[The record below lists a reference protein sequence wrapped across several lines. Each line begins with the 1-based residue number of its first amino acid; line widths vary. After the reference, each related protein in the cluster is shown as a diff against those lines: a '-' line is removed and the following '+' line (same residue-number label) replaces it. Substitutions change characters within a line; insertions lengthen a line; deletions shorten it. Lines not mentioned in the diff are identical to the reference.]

1 MRKSLILLPVLFLC
15 CSVAFF
21 FAANENDDEKFQRLV
36 DEYLEATWRD
46 SPLQATFN
54 GIHKYDD
61 QVESVT
67 IAAAKQRLQRSKELV
82 DRLSR
87 EITVSRLNE
96 NNAIDYQLL
105 QKSIKETEF
114 SLNQGH
120 DLDRNPSIYP
130 QIIAG
135 VGFLMF
141 SREYAPLPE
150 RMNFLTK
157 RMEKFPQVL
166 EEGKKNLTNP
176 PKLWTTIAVETTK
189 GAIGLYQQ
197 AIAPTVSNIPGE
209 DELKKR
215 FDTANKNLLAALQS
229 YQQFLEKDLMTRST
243 GDFKDGRENFV
254 YRLKNF
260 YLIDQTPEEIKAI
273 AQKVLT
279 QSEKDV
285 EEEARTVNPNK
296 KWWEILDD
304 AKKKHWPADQ
314 VLPEYSKCTE
324 RARQWVIDRKIATIP
339 GEKLQ
344 VVETPLFMRFV
355 VPYAAYFSPAPFEK
369 EQKGFYFV
377 TPLDTS
383 LPKPEQEG
391 KLGELYIDVENTTL
405 HEGYPGH
412 HLQFIHQNR
421 LSKIRRISDTSIMS
435 EGWGLYC
442 ERLGEEFKFYSTP
455 VDSMQAYRWLI
466 VRAVRVLVDVGLHV
480 DGMTYDQA
488 VNMMLEHAKLER
500 PGAEGEV
507 RRYTQSPT
515 QPLSYLMGM
524 LMIRDLRDQY
534 QRAQGSHYSL
544 QEFHDRLMDYGSIPP
559 SMIRESMLKTA
570 K

>member
-1 MRKSLILLPVLFLC
+1 
-15 CSVAFF
+15 
-21 FAANENDDEKFQRLV
+21 
-36 DEYLEATWRD
+36 
-46 SPLQATFN
+46 
-54 GIHKYDD
+54 
-61 QVESVT
+61 
-67 IAAAKQRLQRSKELV
+67 
-82 DRLSR
+82 
-87 EITVSRLNE
+87 
-96 NNAIDYQLL
+96 
-105 QKSIKETEF
+105 
-114 SLNQGH
+114 
-120 DLDRNPSIYP
+120 
-130 QIIAG
+130 
-135 VGFLMF
+135 
-141 SREYAPLPE
+141 
-150 RMNFLTK
+150 
-157 RMEKFPQVL
+157 MEKFPQVL

-534 QRAQGSHYSL
+534 HRAQGSHYSL

>member
-1 MRKSLILLPVLFLC
+1 MMRKSVYISLILLLSAAGLFL
-15 CSVAFF
+15 
-21 FAANENDDEKFQRLV
+21 AANMSDDEKFQQLV
-36 DEYLEATWRD
+36 DQYLEARWHD
-46 SPLQATFN
+46 SPLQATFT

-61 QVESVT
+61 QVGSLSV
-67 IAAAKQRLQRSKELV
+67 ASAKTRYQNNKQFA
-82 DRLSR
+82 DRISR
-87 EITVSRLNE
+87 EIDASKLNE
-96 NNAIDYQLL
+96 SNAIDYKLIQEE
-105 QKSIKETEF
+105 IDEEGF
-114 SLNQGH
+114 SLNQSH
-120 DLDRNPSIYP
+120 DLERDPSIYA
-130 QIIAG
+130 QVIAG
-135 VGFLMF
+135 TGFIMF
-141 SREYAPLPE
+141 SRDFAPLPE
-150 RMNFLTK
+150 RMKNLTA
-157 RMEKFPQVL
+157 RMEKFPQLL

-176 PKLWTTIAVETTK
+176 PKLWTNIAAETTK

-197 AIAPTVSNIPGE
+197 LIGPAVAQVPGE
-209 DELKKR
+209 EDLKKR
-215 FDTANKNLLAALQS
+215 FAAANKNLLAALTS
-229 YQQFLEKDLMTRST
+229 YEEFLEKDLTARST
-243 GDFKDGRENFV
+243 GDFKDGRDHFV

-273 AQKVLT
+273 AQKVLE
-279 QSEKDV
+279 QSEADMAA
-285 EEEARTVNPNK
+285 EARQVDANK

-304 AKKKHWPADQ
+304 AKKKHWPSEQ

-324 RARQWVIDRKIATIP
+324 RARQWVIDQKIATIP
-339 GEKLQ
+339 EEKLQ
-344 VVETPLFMRFV
+344 VIETPLFMRFV

-377 TPLDTS
+377 TPLDKS
-383 LPKPEQEG
+383 LPKEQQEG

-412 HLQFIHQNR
+412 HLQFIHQFR
-421 LSKIRRISDTSIMS
+421 LSKIRRLSTTSIMS

-455 VDSMQAYRWLI
+455 IDSMQAYRWLI

-488 VNMMLEHAKLER
+488 VKMMLDHAKLER

-524 LMIRDLRDQY
+524 RMIRDLRDHV
-534 QRAQGSHYSL
+534 QRAQGDKFSL
-544 QEFHDRLMDYGSIPP
+544 QDFHDHLLDYGSIPP
-559 SMIRESMLKTA
+559 KMIQESMMKDLK
-570 K
+570 